1 MFVKV
6 NCSDIQ
12 EFKKFNFQDSYSFN
26 FSNFNIGADWDAIDV
41 KYLAFELNYCSNKS
55 YCKNIS
61 ETKNFFKNNEYSFN
75 LGTMIKTS
83 YAIIDPEL
91 KNWKEIFISQV
102 NVMTDSGLIIK
113 MKTTKTLLSS
123 DNEITYYKT
132 LDPSDNDSNLD
143 EFQFYLNSQT
153 DNFTFI
159 KLQSVFASLG
169 DFQRYKNDFLK
180 SYDKKIILVN
190 KLFDFSNLDNHHEL
204 KKIKKRNIILMNV
217 PQ

>member
-1 MFVKV
+1 M
-6 NCSDIQ
+6 
-12 EFKKFNFQDSYSFN
+12 KK
-26 FSNFNIGADWDAIDV
+26 
-41 KYLAFELNYCSNKS
+41 
-55 YCKNIS
+55 
-61 ETKNFFKNNEYSFN
+61 
-75 LGTMIKTS
+75 
-83 YAIIDPEL
+83 
-91 KNWKEIFISQV
+91 IFISQV
-102 NVMTDSGLIIK
+102 NAITDYGLIIK

-153 DNFTFI
+153 DNLTFI
-159 KLQSVFASLG
+159 KLQTVFASLG

-204 KKIKKRNIILMNV
+204 KKMKKRNIILMNV

>member
-1 MFVKV
+1 M
-6 NCSDIQ
+6 
-12 EFKKFNFQDSYSFN
+12 KK
-26 FSNFNIGADWDAIDV
+26 
-41 KYLAFELNYCSNKS
+41 
-55 YCKNIS
+55 
-61 ETKNFFKNNEYSFN
+61 
-75 LGTMIKTS
+75 
-83 YAIIDPEL
+83 
-91 KNWKEIFISQV
+91 IFISQV
-102 NVMTDSGLIIK
+102 NAITDYGLIIK

>member
-1 MFVKV
+1 M
-6 NCSDIQ
+6 
-12 EFKKFNFQDSYSFN
+12 KK
-26 FSNFNIGADWDAIDV
+26 
-41 KYLAFELNYCSNKS
+41 
-55 YCKNIS
+55 
-61 ETKNFFKNNEYSFN
+61 
-75 LGTMIKTS
+75 
-83 YAIIDPEL
+83 
-91 KNWKEIFISQV
+91 IFISQV
-102 NVMTDSGLIIK
+102 NAITDYGLIIK

-153 DNFTFI
+153 DNLTFI
-159 KLQSVFASLG
+159 KLQTVFASLG

-190 KLFDFSNLDNHHEL
+190 KLFDFSNLDNDHEL
-204 KKIKKRNIILMNV
+204 KKRNIILMNV

>member
-1 MFVKV
+1 
-6 NCSDIQ
+6 
-12 EFKKFNFQDSYSFN
+12 
-26 FSNFNIGADWDAIDV
+26 
-41 KYLAFELNYCSNKS
+41 
-55 YCKNIS
+55 
-61 ETKNFFKNNEYSFN
+61 
-75 LGTMIKTS
+75 
-83 YAIIDPEL
+83 
-91 KNWKEIFISQV
+91 
-102 NVMTDSGLIIK
+102 MTDSGLIIK

-132 LDPSDNDSNLD
+132 LDPSDNDSNID

-153 DNFTFI
+153 DNLTFI
-159 KLQSVFASLG
+159 KLQTVFASLG

-204 KKIKKRNIILMNV
+204 KKMKKRNIILMNV